1 MYRNLTLKNH
11 SQQPS
16 GLENHPAENNATRLY
31 RLSEQGYSISQGSS
45 LYRERFRE
53 ECLEGSSIS
62 LSVYSTGIDFLED
75 TGGWEVH
82 EALGFDISRFWQS
95 KRPHDFGAMACF
107 INEDGSLWQ
116 GKPEHP
122 IQNREGKLNKYQ
134 SPKGQGSR
142 AYLPALPPATRQAIG
157 APLEASFWDWI
168 AANPDQPIIITEGGK
183 KSLAALSL
191 GYTALSLYGISS
203 GVSKFETETIGGER
217 RPKLIPSLI
226 PDLQRFAV
234 PGRRF
239 ILAFDQDT
247 AAKTRRTV
255 NAAQADLS
263 FWLEQSGCEVQ
274 IATWDGQN
282 GTAKGLDDLITS
294 QGATAWHEA
303 YAQATPAPQW
313 RIQQDLANQ
322 VKRKPDL
329 TIGNQEFGEAID
341 RIPTTGLVV
350 LWGGKGSGK
359 SKAIGAMIQGK
370 SWLSSTPLVSLGR
383 DQAEGWDGVFLND
396 GDIIGNQLLRDGAP
410 VNGASVCIPS
420 LLKVQR
426 VNPHALIVDETT
438 THLEFLLNSP
448 LANKG
453 GIRPL
458 LISEHHRQA
467 QTAELVI
474 LADADLTEETISY
487 YEALTG
493 HRAFL
498 VRSNRQALPYE
509 ATILD
514 GTQNEAIAA
523 LQRRLGTLEPGKL
536 IYLNTDSKGLADSL
550 EKLLDEMGCKS
561 LLITSDTSGGE
572 AQKRFLGSK
581 GTEIMALLSQNIQAV
596 ISSPTIAQGFS
607 IEHHTDRIDSV
618 WGFYKGVS
626 IPAQGIAQSL
636 DRVRSALVPRFI
648 SLAKKGAAFSKFS
661 QAQSESAFLKEFRQ
675 VQTATA
681 RLVRH
686 ALSPETVLAT
696 DKTDWQNKNLSMLAS
711 LEVRRNRGMKALRE
725 TVIALL
731 LQEGK
736 QVQVLKPMV
745 TKAKARAAGQAL
757 KAGTQVIRQAHA
769 QAVAV
774 AASLTETEADRLS
787 NQTEP
792 LTPDQVLSLEKY
804 YLAQFYRCDVDTD
817 LVAFDRNSSTRREVR
832 NLERIL
838 NPQLA
843 TDQTAA
849 TINQNPHS
857 PQDWSK
863 AAVQEWLGQT
873 SGANELIRRI
883 VAGEIETLTSDITA
897 PIAQFIRAHQQEF
910 RLGFGFTKLG
920 QVSDQQII
928 GQLLSRVGIR
938 TKRNRRKG
946 TYTIQ
951 KPILEALLEII
962 ERRRKADPPPEIKET
977 NQTGW
982 IGDRPNETGPSSPQS
997 QRGTPSSMPSS
1008 IPRIVKDEFLDGS
1021 RVA

>member
-1 MYRNLTLKNH
+1 MYSHLNKISEHHNPPQDFPLRSGTNEEQYH
-11 SQQPS
+11 S
-16 GLENHPAENNATRLY
+16 
-31 RLSEQGYSISQGSS
+31 
-45 LYRERFRE
+45 RFQA
-53 ECLEGSSIS
+53 ECLTASSIS
-62 LSVYSTGIDFLED
+62 LNVYSTGIDFLED
-75 TGGWEVH
+75 TRDWEVQ

-95 KRPHDFGAMACF
+95 KRPHNFGAMACF
-107 INEDGSLWQ
+107 RNEDGSLWQ

-122 IQNREGKLNKYQ
+122 TQDSTGKLNKYIA
-134 SPKGQGSR
+134 PKGQGSR
-142 AYLPALPPATRQAIG
+142 AYLPALPPALHQSIG
-157 APLEASFWDWI
+157 APLDASFWDWI
-168 AANPDQPIIITEGGK
+168 AANPDQPVIITEGGK

-191 GYTALSLYGISS
+191 GYTALSLYGISA
-203 GVSKFETETIGGER
+203 GVSKYETVGGER
-217 RPKLIPSLI
+217 LRKLTPSLI

-239 ILAFDQDT
+239 ILAFDQD
-247 AAKTRRTV
+247 AAATTRRKV

-274 IATWDGQN
+274 IAIWDGQN

-303 YAQATPAPQW
+303 YAHAIPAPQW
-313 RIQQDLANQ
+313 RIQQDLSNQ
-322 VKRKPDL
+322 VKRQPDL
-329 TIGNQEFGEAID
+329 TIGNQEFSEALD
-341 RIPTTGLVV
+341 KIPTTGLVI
-350 LWGGKGSGK
+350 LSGGKGSGK
-359 SKAIGAMIQGK
+359 SKAIGAMIQGQ
-370 SWLSSTPLVSLGR
+370 SWLSSTPLISLGR

-426 VNPHALIVDETT
+426 INPYALIVDETT
-438 THLEFLLNSP
+438 THLGFLLNSP

-467 QTAELVI
+467 QAAELVI
-474 LADADLTEETISY
+474 LADADLTEETIAY

-493 HRAFL
+493 NQAFL
-498 VRSNRQALPYE
+498 VKSTRQTLTYE
-509 ATILD
+509 ATILE

-523 LQRRLGTLEPGKL
+523 LQRRLSTLEPGKL
-536 IYLNTDSKGLADSL
+536 IYLNTDSKGLADRL
-550 EKLLDEMGCKS
+550 EKLLDGMGYKS
-561 LLITSDTSGGE
+561 LLITSETSGGE

-581 GTEIMALLSQNIQAV
+581 GTEIMALVSQNIQAV

-607 IEHHTDRIDSV
+607 IEHHTDCIDSV

-636 DRVRSALVPRFI
+636 DRVRSAQVPRFV
-648 SLAKKGAAFSKFS
+648 SLSKKGTAFSKLS
-661 QAQSESAFLKEFRQ
+661 QAQSVSTFLKEFRQ

-686 ALSPETVLAT
+686 LLSPETVLAT

-731 LQEGK
+731 CQEGK

-745 TKAKARAAGQAL
+745 TKAEARAAGQAL
-757 KAGTQVIRQAHA
+757 KAGAQAIQQAHA

-774 AASLTETEADRLS
+774 AASLTETEAAHLS
-787 NQTEP
+787 NQTEA

-804 YLAQFYRCDVDTD
+804 YLSQFYRCDVDTD
-817 LVAFDRNSSTRREVR
+817 LVGFDRNSSTRREVR

-849 TINQNPHS
+849 TINQNPNS

-863 AAVQEWLGQT
+863 AAVQDWLGQT

-883 VAGEIETLTSDITA
+883 VTGGVETLTSDITA

-910 RLGFGFTKLG
+910 RMGFGFTKLG

-946 TYTIQ
+946 TYTVQ
-951 KPILEALLEII
+951 KPRLEALLEII

-982 IGDRPNETGPSSPQS
+982 IGDRPNETGLSSPQS
-997 QRGTPSSMPSS
+997 HRGTPSSRPSS
-1008 IPRIVKDEFLDGS
+1008 IPRISKGEFLDGS
-1021 RVA
+1021 GVA